1 MTHKVAFVSVNKA
14 VMLVASSAGAADF
27 SNDFESFDMTVHI
40 SVAVPA
46 PVDRCF
52 TYASPVPVA
61 RGTRVLVSFGRRDL
75 VGVSLGVVEKPE
87 VKTGEGTQRQ
97 SSNFSSD
104 PAAIEIKSIK
114 KIVDESP
121 IFSADLLQIAQW
133 LHTYY
138 MHPLGEVLKA
148 MIPASIEKKLKQ
160 TVKATELGKTELSAV
175 FKKRASL
182 TLTTFKKRLAEF
194 YPEMT
199 LAKAKKLGW
208 AESERETQMLPR
220 IPVSVWVQPTAET
233 LAPEAP
239 HVLTPEQEQA
249 FMALVE
255 TLLSPSSPC
264 LLHGITGSGKTELY
278 LRLIDRCWQE
288 FGGNAQALVLVPEI
302 SLTPQMTQVFSRR
315 FPGSVA
321 VVHSAMDEKERWQQL
336 DLVRSGQRRI
346 LIGPRSAVFSAFL
359 NLKLIVVDEE
369 QDSSYKQMSGL
380 CYHGRDVAVVRG
392 QITGAAVILGSA
404 TPSLE
409 TFHNAKTHKYKLVRL
424 FERASKGIGLPEVSV
439 AAGKPSFHQGER
451 LGETVESVEVPVSP
465 EIISALKTTVERG
478 EQAMVIVNRRGYAF
492 YLINEQTREPVSCPS
507 CSITLTL
514 HGKRRVLRC
523 HYCDYRVA
531 TDMFLKNY
539 PGEKFVA
546 VGYGS
551 EKTELYLEQVLPGVR
566 IARVDSDTTQA
577 KGSLADVLGRFRNL
591 EVDILVGTQMLAKG
605 HDFPNVTLIALLEVD
620 QLLHLPDFRA
630 GERTFQLLVQ
640 ASGRAGR
647 ADKKGTVILQC
658 LRQNNPVIQHAMT
671 HDYLGFAE
679 QELEMRRDC
688 GYPPFSRLIQ
698 FEWSAINEE
707 TLDRNMRALSSWLQK
722 QPIGPGM
729 KFLGPSSPP
738 IAFLRGRHRRVL
750 LLVGKQVREL
760 HTFAHKIREF
770 ASTFQTDMRVDVDPQ
785 SFL

>member
-1 MTHKVAFVSVNKA
+1 VA
-14 VMLVASSAGAADF
+14 
-27 SNDFESFDMTVHI
+27 
-40 SVAVPA
+40 
-46 PVDRCF
+46 
-52 TYASPVPVA
+52 VA
-61 RGTRVLVSFGRRDL
+61 RGTRVLVPFGRRDL
-75 VGVSLGVVEKPE
+75 VGVALGDVAELPIDLASE
-87 VKTGEGTQRQ
+87 
-97 SSNFSSD
+97 D
-104 PAAIEIKSIK
+104 IKSIK

-138 MHPLGEVLKA
+138 MHPIGEVLKA
-148 MIPASIEKKLKQ
+148 MIPASLEKKQKQ
-160 TVKATELGKTELSAV
+160 TVKATELGKTELQPV
-175 FKKRASL
+175 FKKRSGL
-182 TLTTFKKRLAEF
+182 TLATFKKKLAECF
-194 YPEMT
+194 PELT

-208 AESERETQMLPR
+208 VETERETQMIPR
-220 IPVSVWVQPTAET
+220 IPVSEWVQPVAET
-233 LAPEAP
+233 PAPQAP
-239 HVLTPEQEQA
+239 HILTVKQEES
-249 FMALVE
+249 FSELVE
-255 TLLSPSSPC
+255 TLLEPTVPV

-288 FGGNAQALVLVPEI
+288 FGASAQALVLVPEI

-315 FPGSVA
+315 FPGAVA
-321 VVHSAMDEKERWQQL
+321 VVHSAMDEKDRWQQL
-336 DLVRSGQRRI
+336 DLIRSGQRRI

-369 QDSSYKQMSGL
+369 HDGSYKQISGL

-392 QITGAAVILGSA
+392 QFSNAAVILGSA

-409 TFHNAKTHKYKLVRL
+409 SFYNAQTQKYKLISL
-424 FERASKGIGLPEVSV
+424 NERAASGRGLPEVRI
-439 AAGKPSFHQGER
+439 AAAKPSFHQGER

-465 EIISALKTTVERG
+465 EIISALKSTVERG

-492 YLINEQTREPVSCPS
+492 YLINEDTREPVTCPS
-507 CSITLTL
+507 CAITLTL
-514 HGKRRVLRC
+514 HGKRRVLKC
-523 HYCDYRVA
+523 HYCDFRVP
-531 TDMFLKNY
+531 TEVHLKDH

-551 EKTELYLEQVLPGVR
+551 EKTELYLQQVLPGIR

-577 KGSLADVLGRFRNL
+577 KGSLAAVLNQFRAK
-591 EVDILVGTQMLAKG
+591 EVDVLVGTQMLAKG

-647 ADKKGTVILQC
+647 ADKEGAVILQC
-658 LRQNNPVIQHAMT
+658 LRQNNPVIQHAIS
-671 HDYLGFAE
+671 HDYLGFAA
-679 QELEMRRDC
+679 QELDLRRDC

-698 FEWSAINEE
+698 FEWSSTHED
-707 TLDRNMRALSSWLQK
+707 TLDRSMRSLTAWLQT
-722 QPIGPGM
+722 QAVGGGL

-750 LLVGKQVREL
+750 LLAGKHVRDL
-760 HTFAHKIREF
+760 HSFAHKIREF